1 MTRAVVSWSSGK
13 DSAWALH
20 TVRGSLDVVGL
31 LTTTSTAPASAG
43 QASAPVERISMHG
56 VRRSLLDAQARSLGL
71 SQYVVELPWPCSND
85 EYEARMRTMVERLLA
100 DGIEVIVF
108 GDLFLAD
115 VRAYRERM
123 LEGTGLRPVFPL
135 WGRDTTELARE
146 MVAGGLVATLTCVEL
161 AKLPREFV
169 GCRFGTQLPAGIDPC
184 GERGEFHSFVS
195 CAPGFASAVGFETG
209 EVVERDGFAWI
220 DLVPSAPSRE
230 PSDASACSQASAGG
244 QA

>member
-20 TVRGSLDVVGL
+20 TVRGSLEIVGL
-31 LTTTSTAPASAG
+31 LTTTSTAPAAAG
-43 QASAPVERISMHG
+43 QASDPVERVSMHG
-56 VRRSLLDAQARSLGL
+56 VRRTLLDAQARALGL

-85 EYEARMRTMVERLLA
+85 EYEARMREMVERLIA
-100 DGIEVIVF
+100 DGIEAIVF

-123 LEGTGLRPVFPL
+123 LEGTGLRPIFPL
-135 WGRDTTELARE
+135 WGRNTSELARE
-146 MVAGGLVATLTCVEL
+146 MVEGGLIATLTCVEL

-169 GCRFGTQLPAGIDPC
+169 GSRFGGELPAGVDPC
-184 GERGEFHSFVS
+184 GERGEFHSFVGY
-195 CAPGFASAVGFETG
+195 APGFASAVEFSIG

-220 DLVPSAPSRE
+220 DLLPTSSI
-230 PSDASACSQASAGG
+230 SQG
-244 QA
+244 

>member
-20 TVRGSLDVVGL
+20 TARGSLEIVGL
-31 LTTTSTAPASAG
+31 LTTTSTAPAAAG
-43 QASAPVERISMHG
+43 QASAAVERVSMHG
-56 VRRSLLDAQARSLGL
+56 VRRSVLDAQAQALGL

-85 EYEARMRTMVERLLA
+85 DYEARMRTMVERLVA
-100 DGIEVIVF
+100 DGIEVVVF

-135 WGRDTTELARE
+135 WGRDTAELARE
-146 MVAGGLVATLTCVEL
+146 MLAGGLVATLTCIDL
-161 AKLPREFV
+161 AKLPRELV
-169 GCRFGTQLPAGIDPC
+169 GARFGAPLPAGIDPC

-195 CAPGFASAVGFETG
+195 RAPGFAAPIDFTIG

-220 DLVPSAPSRE
+220 DLLPA
-230 PSDASACSQASAGG
+230 AQLLQA
-244 QA
+244 QLT

>member
-20 TVRGSLDVVGL
+20 SIRGSLEVVGL
-31 LTTTSTAPASAG
+31 LTTTSTAPAAAG
-43 QASAPVERISMHG
+43 QSSEPVERISMHG
-56 VRRSLLDAQARSLGL
+56 VRRSMLDAQARALGL

-85 EYEARMRTMVERLLA
+85 EYEARMRTMVARLVA
-100 DGIEVIVF
+100 DRIEVVVF

-135 WGRDTTELARE
+135 WGRDTGELARE
-146 MVAGGLVATLTCVEL
+146 MIAGGLVANLTCIEL

-169 GCRFGTQLPAGIDPC
+169 GRRFGVELPAGVDAC

-195 CAPGFASAVGFETG
+195 QAPGFASAIEFTTG
-209 EVVERDGFAWI
+209 EIVERDGFAWI
-220 DLVPSAPSRE
+220 DLLPVT
-230 PSDASACSQASAGG
+230 ASMR
-244 QA
+244 

>member
-1 MTRAVVSWSSGK
+1 MTMPRAVVSWSSGK

-20 TVRGSLDVVGL
+20 GVRASLDVVGL
-31 LTTTSTAPASAG
+31 LTTTSTAPAASG
-43 QASAPVERISMHG
+43 QSSEPVERISMHG
-56 VRRSLLDAQARSLGL
+56 VRRSLLDAQARALGL

-85 EYEARMRTMVERLLA
+85 DYQARMQTMVERLVA
-100 DGIEVIVF
+100 DGIEVVVF

-135 WGRDTTELARE
+135 WGRDTSELARE
-146 MVAGGLVATLTCVEL
+146 MVAGGVIATLTCVEL

-169 GCRFGTQLPAGIDPC
+169 GSRFGVELPASVDPC

-195 CAPGFASAVGFETG
+195 YAPGFASAIDFTLG
-209 EVVERDGFAWI
+209 EIVERDGFAWI
-220 DLVPSAPSRE
+220 DLLPGARE
-230 PSDASACSQASAGG
+230 SCTGP
-244 QA
+244 

>member
-20 TVRGSLDVVGL
+20 TVRDSLDVVGL
-31 LTTTSTAPASAG
+31 LTTTSTAPAASG
-43 QASAPVERISMHG
+43 QSSEPVERVSMHG
-56 VRRSLLDAQARSLGL
+56 VRRSLLDAQARALGL
-71 SQYVVELPWPCSND
+71 SQYIVELPWPCSND
-85 EYEARMRTMVERLLA
+85 EYQARMQTMVERLVA
-100 DGIEVIVF
+100 DGIEVVVF

-135 WGRDTTELARE
+135 WGRDTSELAHE
-146 MVAGGLVATLTCVEL
+146 MIAGGVVATLTCVDL

-169 GCRFGTQLPAGIDPC
+169 GRRLGVELPGGVDPC

-195 CAPGFASAVGFETG
+195 HAPGFASAIATTVGEI
-209 EVVERDGFAWI
+209 VERDGFAYI
-220 DLVPSAPSRE
+220 DLLPIA
-230 PSDASACSQASAGG
+230 G
-244 QA
+244 QACAHP

>member
-20 TVRGSLDVVGL
+20 MVRDSLDIVGL
-31 LTTTSTAPASAG
+31 LTTTSLAPAAAG
-43 QASAPVERISMHG
+43 QSSEPVERVSMHG
-56 VRRSLLDAQARSLGL
+56 VRRSLLDAQARALGL

-85 EYEARMRTMVERLLA
+85 EYEARMRSMVERLNA
-100 DGIEVIVF
+100 DGIEVVVF

-135 WGRDTTELARE
+135 WGRDTHELARE
-146 MVAGGLVATLTCVEL
+146 MIAEGLVATLTCVDL

-169 GCRFGTQLPAGIDPC
+169 GRRFGTPLPDGVDPC

-195 CAPGFASAVGFETG
+195 HSPDFASAIECTIG

-220 DLVPSAPSRE
+220 DLHAP
-230 PSDASACSQASAGG
+230 
-244 QA
+244 

>member
-20 TVRGSLDVVGL
+20 TVRDSLDVVGL
-31 LTTTSTAPASAG
+31 LTTTSTAPAASG
-43 QASAPVERISMHG
+43 QSSEPVERVSMHG
-56 VRRSLLDAQARSLGL
+56 VRRSLLDAQARALRL

-85 EYEARMRTMVERLLA
+85 EYQARMQTMVERLVA
-100 DGIEVIVF
+100 DGIEVVVF

-135 WGRDTTELARE
+135 WGRDTSELARE
-146 MVAGGLVATLTCVEL
+146 MIAAGVVATLTCVDL
-161 AKLPREFV
+161 AKLSREFV
-169 GCRFGTQLPAGIDPC
+169 GQRFGVELPAGVDPC

-195 CAPGFASAVGFETG
+195 HAPGFASAIEITVSEI
-209 EVVERDGFAWI
+209 VERDGFAWI
-220 DLVPSAPSRE
+220 DLLP
-230 PSDASACSQASAGG
+230 ASG
-244 QA
+244 QACAHP